1 MAGFRLQI
9 VFKGQGSLCVW
20 SMWPKGWEVEP
31 FVVPSSIGTLSAFLV
46 WEEPY
51 SYYLAGSCSSLP
63 SAGPG

>member
-1 MAGFRLQI
+1 MCLVNVAEGL
-9 VFKGQGSLCVW
+9 GSGAFC
-20 SMWPKGWEVEP
+20 
-31 FVVPSSIGTLSAFLV
+31 GTIFYMDTFLV

>member
-31 FVVPSSIGTLSAFLV
+31 FVVLSSIGTLS
-46 WEEPY
+46 
-51 SYYLAGSCSSLP
+51 
-63 SAGPG
+63 